1 MSVEFLDANVQAALN
16 AQLSIPDI
24 GFPIAFALV
33 PFSPQD
39 GIAFIQVWPIMKAK
53 ALHPGI
59 GFQDSVL
66 NLGIFQ
72 ADAVM
77 PDGQGEAPGLR
88 LAATIADRF
97 ALGTVLLAG
106 SRRLQINAVP
116 QTSVAIKEGAWIRFP
131 VSIAYTVVTT

>member
-1 MSVEFLDANVQAALN
+1 MTEFLDANVQAALN
-16 AQLSIPDI
+16 AQLATPDL

-39 GIAFIQVWPIMKAK
+39 DVPFIQVWPIMKAK
-53 ALHPGI
+53 ALHPGL
-59 GFQDSVL
+59 GFHTDSVL

-72 ADAVM
+72 VDAVM

-97 ALGTVLLAG
+97 ALGTVLAAG
-106 SRRLQINAVP
+106 TRKLQINSVP
-116 QTSVAIKEGAWIRFP
+116 QTTAAIKEGAWIRFP
-131 VSIAYTVVTT
+131 VSIAYTVIN